1 MQLEQLHHFLGASVR
16 MFPSGPET
24 DGLRALIEAG
34 SAESFLTGLL
44 FIQLH
49 ATAIRS
55 RANFRSSEEFQ
66 RI

>member
-1 MQLEQLHHFLGASVR
+1 MQLEQLHQFLGASVH

-49 ATAIRS
+49 AKCYKVTR
-55 RANFRSSEEFQ
+55 EFP
-66 RI
+66 III